1 MVTVSLATARWAISG
16 NSLGA
21 FRVGGRRP
29 RRPPAASRRVAAA
42 DAIADTSGRRHHAK
56 AMGRSARRRWA
67 KRRKAALRWKTF
79 SKQLGGRCALPTCC
93 SALACAVVWQGS
105 QAQNWHYKTQLM
117 PWKNELTAHCGGTI
131 IEEKACE
138 KQHHTAY
145 TRINPRYHGQGD
157 PQTLENRSNAAQAS
171 GSGTGIHG
179 QPHHQ
184 RLCKQLPSH
193 PAKGHGAAHCFPRPV
208 DACAA
213 LQRSPGHVREPLEKH
228 TPSDPS

>member
-1 MVTVSLATARWAISG
+1 
-16 NSLGA
+16 
-21 FRVGGRRP
+21 
-29 RRPPAASRRVAAA
+29 
-42 DAIADTSGRRHHAK
+42 
-56 AMGRSARRRWA
+56 
-67 KRRKAALRWKTF
+67 
-79 SKQLGGRCALPTCC
+79 
-93 SALACAVVWQGS
+93 
-105 QAQNWHYKTQLM
+105 M

-138 KQHHTAY
+138 KQRHTAY

-171 GSGTGIHG
+171 GSGTGIHD

-184 RLCKQLPSH
+184 RLSKQLPSH

-213 LQRSPGHVREPLEKH
+213 LQRSPGHAREPLEKH
-228 TPSDPS
+228 TPNANKHAGQAFSVEGLQVAPWRHPVPAMTAVARLATPCGWRGVLQPELPLRQGKELFNTLVVLRSAHSRCRISFGIMSPVTRGAGRKTPLQCGIRGALRHDARMWPKRAPLS